1 MGSVSRNVSRN
12 TADHMA
18 RYNVNKLLA
27 ELPTPITKNRF
38 PAPPASRPEK
48 QFAGLH
54 TLRFFQAVRYA
65 PSGPPSVWG
74 MPPRH
79 QSAAE
84 AVLAKVCQAG
94 SVWCGVVDTINAL
107 SPGRGVRRSR

>member
-48 QFAGLH
+48 HFAGLH

-65 PSGPPSVWG
+65 PSGPPSVG
-74 MPPRH
+74 GNAS
-79 QSAAE
+79 SAPE
-84 AVLAKVCQAG
+84 RGG
-94 SVWCGVVDTINAL
+94 SGTRESVSGRQRVVR
-107 SPGRGVRRSR
+107 GR